1 MGRWLSFGVALVA
14 VGAMVGCGGSDG
26 HPDTG
31 YGANQ
36 PIPAAET
43 CVDLCQR
50 LADCVADLC
59 DEDTSSTRYAGTQS
73 LLASS
78 CSSTCTDGEVQ
89 SAISPTAWQCLFEDT
104 CRQVFGE
111 DACHAMSQYHCS

>member
-1 MGRWLSFGVALVA
+1 MGRRLSFWVALVA
-14 VGAMVGCGGSDG
+14 VGTMVGCGGSDG

-36 PIPAAET
+36 PVPTPET

-50 LADCVADLC
+50 LADCVVDLC
-59 DEDTSSTRYAGTQS
+59 DEDTNSTRYAGAQY

-78 CSSTCTDGEVQ
+78 CESTCTDAQVQ
-89 SAISPTAWQCLFEDT
+89 SAVSSTAWQCMFEDT

-111 DACHAMSQYHCS
+111 DSCHAMSHYNCS